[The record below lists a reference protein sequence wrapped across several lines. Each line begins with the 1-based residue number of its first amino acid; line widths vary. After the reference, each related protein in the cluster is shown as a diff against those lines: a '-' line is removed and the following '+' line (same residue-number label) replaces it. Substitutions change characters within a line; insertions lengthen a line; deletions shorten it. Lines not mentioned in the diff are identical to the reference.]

1 MFFFEQMLA
10 KVQTSLPVRVV
21 AVTNSGGVSPTGFV
35 DVVPMV
41 TQTDANGMAVPHTTI
56 FNLPYCRVQG
66 GTNAVIIDP
75 QVGDIGVAVFASR
88 DISKVKYTGKE
99 NPPGSD
105 RRYSFSD
112 GMYLFGIITTA
123 PTQYIQF
130 SAGGITIHSN
140 ASVRVEAPQANI
152 VATTSATVTAPS
164 VELGA
169 SGGTLRALIDERF
182 NALFNSHTHPI
193 PSGGNTGTPNQ
204 TAGAGQLTSATKA
217 N

>member
-1 MFFFEQMLA
+1 MALQSQQTTNVTQQSTVGEFNRQMFFFEQMLA

-41 TQTDANGMAVPHTTI
+41 TQTDATGVAVPHTTI

-130 SAGGITIHSN
+130 VEGGMVIHTPGTLGINAAGGVSITSPTLTHN
-140 ASVRVEAPQANI
+140 GVNI
-152 VATTSATVTAPS
+152 GSTHAHGGVTP
-164 VELGA
+164 
-169 SGGTLRALIDERF
+169 GG
-182 NALFNSHTHPI
+182 S
-193 PSGGNTGTPNQ
+193 NTGGPV
-204 TAGAGQLTSATKA
+204 
-217 N
+217 

>member
-21 AVTNSGGVSPTGFV
+21 AVTNSGGASPTGFV

-41 TQTDANGMAVPHTTI
+41 TQTDATGVAVPHTTI

-66 GTNAVIIDP
+66 GANAVIIDP
-75 QVGDIGVAVFASR
+75 QVGDIGVAVFSSR

-130 SAGGITIHSN
+130 VEGGMVIHTPGTLSIQADGGVSITSPTLTHNGKNIGATHAHSGV
-140 ASVRVEAPQANI
+140 SV
-152 VATTSATVTAPS
+152 
-164 VELGA
+164 GA
-169 SGGTLRALIDERF
+169 S
-182 NALFNSHTHPI
+182 
-193 PSGGNTGTPNQ
+193 NTGGPV
-204 TAGAGQLTSATKA
+204 
-217 N
+217 

>member
-21 AVTNSGGVSPTGFV
+21 AVTNSGDVSPTGFV

-41 TQTDANGMAVPHTTI
+41 TQTDALGVAVPHTTI
-56 FNLPYCRVQG
+56 YNLPYCRVQG
-66 GTNAVIIDP
+66 GANAVIIDP

-112 GMYLFGIITTA
+112 GIFLFATITQQAPTRYIRFNENGIEIIAPDSITITA
-123 PTQYIQF
+123 PNVEINATDSIALQSPSLTHNGVNIG
-130 SAGGITIHSN
+130 STHVHGGVS
-140 ASVRVEAPQANI
+140 P
-152 VATTSATVTAPS
+152 
-164 VELGA
+164 
-169 SGGTLRALIDERF
+169 GG
-182 NALFNSHTHPI
+182 S
-193 PSGGNTGTPNQ
+193 NTGGP
-204 TAGAGQLTSATKA
+204 A
-217 N
+217 

>member
-21 AVTNSGGVSPTGFV
+21 AVTSNGDVSPTGFV

-41 TQTDANGMAVPHTTI
+41 TQTDALGVAVPHTTI

-66 GTNAVIIDP
+66 GANAVIIDP

-112 GMYLFGIITTA
+112 GIYLFGIITTA

-130 SAGGITIHSN
+130 VDGGMVLHTPGTLAIQAAGGVDITSPTLTHN
-140 ASVRVEAPQANI
+140 GVNI
-152 VATTSATVTAPS
+152 GSTHVHGGVTT
-164 VELGA
+164 
-169 SGGTLRALIDERF
+169 GG
-182 NALFNSHTHPI
+182 S
-193 PSGGNTGTPNQ
+193 NTGGP
-204 TAGAGQLTSATKA
+204 A
-217 N
+217 

>member
-10 KVQTSLPVRVV
+10 KVQTSLPVRVA
-21 AVTNSGGVSPTGFV
+21 AVTNNGDVSPTGFV

-41 TQTDANGMAVPHTTI
+41 TQTDALGVAVPHTTI

-66 GTNAVIIDP
+66 GANAVIIDP

-112 GMYLFGIITTA
+112 GMFLFATITKQAPTRYIRFNENGIEIIAPDAITITA
-123 PTQYIQF
+123 PAVKINA
-130 SAGGITIHSN
+130 AGSIALQSQTLTHNGVNIGSTHIHGG
-140 ASVRVEAPQANI
+140 VAP
-152 VATTSATVTAPS
+152 
-164 VELGA
+164 
-169 SGGTLRALIDERF
+169 GG
-182 NALFNSHTHPI
+182 S
-193 PSGGNTGTPNQ
+193 NTGGP
-204 TAGAGQLTSATKA
+204 A
-217 N
+217 